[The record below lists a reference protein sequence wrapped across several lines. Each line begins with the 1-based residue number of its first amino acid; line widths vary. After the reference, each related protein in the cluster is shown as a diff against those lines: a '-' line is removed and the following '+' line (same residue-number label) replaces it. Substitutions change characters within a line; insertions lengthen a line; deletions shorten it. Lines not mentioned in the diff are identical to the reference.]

1 VSLSAGSL
9 LSMGLGQAYLLGVL
23 VSPLENANY
32 NMYFVPI
39 LEPSGAMTLNSW
51 VLCPFFFFFLNSF
64 LRKGVCNLLVFFC
77 FFFFKIYLFIICKYT
92 VAVFKHSRRGSQ
104 ILLRM
109 VVSHHVVAGI

>member
-51 VLCPFFFFFLNSF
+51 VLCPFFFFFFKQFFEKGGLQPLSF
-64 LRKGVCNLLVFFC
+64 FL
-77 FFFFKIYLFIICKYT
+77 FFFF
-92 VAVFKHSRRGSQ
+92 
-104 ILLRM
+104 
-109 VVSHHVVAGI
+109 